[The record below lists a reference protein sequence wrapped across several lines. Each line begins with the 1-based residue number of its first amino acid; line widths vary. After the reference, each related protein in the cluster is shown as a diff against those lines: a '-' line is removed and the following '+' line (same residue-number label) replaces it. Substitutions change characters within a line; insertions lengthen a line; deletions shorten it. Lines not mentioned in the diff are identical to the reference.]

1 MAEHATEIAEIFRS
15 IANKT
20 EYGQVDPRLTSYLH
34 DMLRA
39 TTPQLG
45 NTQMRPGPFVNNSI
59 VSFVALLLAL
69 FLSAPGCSNEDKKP
83 RPDFMSKSAS
93 TQDSTTSGAEA
104 AAPTLNAKTAGDT
117 IDARPSTPTT
127 PTTPTTPSSVDD
139 PNRSPTIVIVEE
151 PGNPF
156 DEAAMDDDWDQ
167 FAANSDEENDGYDE
181 DSYEEDYDEADEP
194 PSEEN
199 GQLFYGSTRPFIPP
213 PIDEVDPVSLAQNVD
228 DTPPAP
234 SPGELERATV
244 PWKPVLQSE
253 LEKLLER
260 EKVYPTEEELR
271 RMRDYTLIPAGDNP
285 NPTEHP

>member
-1 MAEHATEIAEIFRS
+1 
-15 IANKT
+15 
-20 EYGQVDPRLTSYLH
+20 
-34 DMLRA
+34 
-39 TTPQLG
+39 
-45 NTQMRPGPFVNNSI
+45 MRPGPFVNNSI
-59 VSFVALLLAL
+59 VSFIALLVALL
-69 FLSAPGCSNEDKKP
+69 LSAPGCSDEDKKP

-93 TQDSTTSGAEA
+93 TQASTTSGTEA
-104 AAPTLNAKTAGDT
+104 AAPTPKSKTAGGK
-117 IDARPSTPTT
+117 IAARRSTPTT

-139 PNRSPTIVIVEE
+139 PDRSPTIVIVEE
-151 PGNPF
+151 QGGGDRDPGDPF
-156 DEAAMDDDWDQ
+156 DEASMDDDDWDRL
-167 FAANSDEENDGYDE
+167 ASNSDEENDN
-181 DSYEEDYDEADEP
+181 YEEDYDEEDYDEANEP

-199 GQLFYGSTRPFIPP
+199 GRLFYGAVRPYIPP
-213 PIDEVDPVSLAQNVD
+213 PIDEVDPISLAQNFD